1 MMKRIFHFISIGII
15 LISLSLCL
23 AQLPDHSGSA
33 VNDFAG
39 VISST
44 EEEQMET
51 LAREVFQKTGAA
63 IVVAT
68 VENMG
73 GLSEEA
79 YAVQL
84 FQKWGIGQSGEDK
97 GLLILLAMEERQVH
111 IEVGYGLEGLI
122 PDGLAGEILDQY
134 ALPDFQNDNYGRGL
148 YRSMLAAA
156 DIIAKDAGVQITG
169 TQSIVRRS
177 TSERESGS
185 GFGGIFM
192 ILLFIFLMIVTRGR
206 ILPWILLGM
215 MSGGRGGGFKGGGF
229 GGGFGGFGGGMSGG
243 GGASRGF

>member
-1 MMKRIFHFISIGII
+1 MKKWTFHFVLMGTL
-15 LISLSLCL
+15 LITLSLCQ
-23 AQLPDHSGSA
+23 AQLPDHMGRA

-39 VISST
+39 VISSND
-44 EEEQMET
+44 EQQMEA
-51 LAREVFQKTGAA
+51 LSREVLQKTGAA

-73 GLSEEA
+73 GLSEEE

-84 FQKWGIGQSGEDK
+84 FQKWRIGQAGEDR
-97 GLLILLAMEERQVH
+97 GLLILLAVEERRIR

-122 PDGLAGEILDQY
+122 PDGVAGEILDQY
-134 ALPDFQNDNYGRGL
+134 AIPDFQSGEYGQGL
-148 YRSMLAAA
+148 YRSMLAVA
-156 DIIAKDAGVQITG
+156 DMIAKDAGVQITG
-169 TQSIVRRS
+169 SQSVVQR
-177 TSERESGS
+177 SGS
-185 GFGGIFM
+185 EQERGGRLGGIFM
-192 ILLFIFLMIVTRGR
+192 VIVFIFLMIVTRGR